1 MSSKPLPE
9 GSVVA
14 NRIWKRFREDARAPQ
29 LKDRL
34 RLPTAGP
41 RADRWRW
48 ALKDIDFAIEPG
60 QSVGLMGTN
69 GSGKSTLLKVL
80 TRVMAPHTG
89 HVDIIGRVG
98 ALIEVRAGIHPE
110 LSGRENV
117 YLYGS
122 LLGLPRRVVAQRF
135 DDIVGFAELS
145 TAIDRQVK
153 FYSTG
158 MQMRLGFAVAA
169 YLQPDVLLVD
179 EVLAVGD
186 AAFQQRCLDRMRE
199 VLQSGTT
206 LVLVSHDLASLE
218 AMCQRGLWLD
228 NGVLRHDGPMR
239 ETLAAYRGAIE
250 EYADLGYYPDGPV
263 RLAKCTVSGPD
274 GAMAK
279 TDAPLDIAINVQ
291 STENCPGRFF
301 IGVSEGASTPIFVVS
316 NFLTVEEGETNIAVR
331 LERLPVARG
340 RYSLW
345 VGMVAASDRDLIP
358 WHHTAS
364 FDVGGPVLEDAPQAV
379 VRLSPV
385 LVASDW
391 TLDSQ

>member
-1 MSSKPLPE
+1 MSSSSLPD
-9 GSVVA
+9 GTVAA
-14 NRIWKRFREDARAPQ
+14 NRIWKRFREDQRHPQ
-29 LKDRL
+29 LREWL
-34 RLPTAGP
+34 RKPAAGTS
-41 RADRWRW
+41 DRWRW

-60 QSVGLMGTN
+60 ESVGLMGSN

-80 TRVMAPHTG
+80 TRVMAPHSG

-122 LLGLPRRVVAQRF
+122 LLGLPRKVVAQRF

-145 TAIDRQVK
+145 SAIDRQVK
-153 FYSTG
+153 YYSTG

-169 YLQPDVLLVD
+169 YLEPDVLLVD

-218 AMCQRGLWLD
+218 AMCKRGLWLD
-228 NGVLRHDGPMR
+228 NGVLRNDGPMR
-239 ETLAAYRGAIE
+239 ETLTAYRGAIE
-250 EYADLGYYPDGPV
+250 EYADLGYYPGGPV
-263 RLAKCTVSGPD
+263 RLTKTAVEGLDGGVPSTAHPLQISLTVESQEH
-274 GAMAK
+274 M
-279 TDAPLDIAINVQ
+279 
-291 STENCPGRFF
+291 PGRMF

-316 NFLTVEEGETNIAVR
+316 NFLRVREGTTQIECQ

-345 VGMVAASDRDLIP
+345 VGLVSAGDRDLLP
-358 WHHTAS
+358 WHHAAS
-364 FDVGGPVLEDAPQAV
+364 FDVGGPILDEAPQAV

-385 LVASDW
+385 HVASTWDNDG
-391 TLDSQ
+391 L

>member
-1 MSSKPLPE
+1 MSSNPLPD

-14 NRIWKRFREDARAPQ
+14 TRIWKRFKEDARRPE
-29 LKDRL
+29 LRDRL
-34 RLPTAGP
+34 RLRGP
-41 RADRWRW
+41 GDRGKWRW
-48 ALKDIDFAIEPG
+48 ALRDIDFSIAPG
-60 QSVGLMGTN
+60 ESVGLMGTN

-89 HVDIIGRVG
+89 RVDIHGRVG

-135 DDIVGFAELS
+135 DDIIDFAELS

-153 FYSTG
+153 YYSTG

-169 YLQPDVLLVD
+169 HLEPDVLLVD

-199 VLQSGTT
+199 VLQNGTT

-218 AMCQRGLWLD
+218 AMCKRGMWLD
-228 NGVLRHDGPMR
+228 NGVLKHDGSMR
-239 ETLAAYRGAIE
+239 DTLAAYRGAIE
-250 EYADLGYYPDGPV
+250 EIADLGYYPDGPA
-263 RLAKCTVSGPD
+263 RLVGSSVSGAD
-274 GAMAK
+274 GSVPSTAH
-279 TDAPLDIAINVQ
+279 PLEITLAVDSNEAF
-291 STENCPGRFF
+291 PGRMF
-301 IGVSEGASTPIFVVS
+301 IGISEGASTPIFVVS
-316 NFLTVEEGETNIAVR
+316 TFLRIREGRTNIQCV

-345 VGMVAASDRDLIP
+345 VGMISRSDRDLIP

-364 FDVGGPVLEDAPQAV
+364 FEVGGPILDEAPQAV

-385 LVASDW
+385 HVASTWDH
-391 TLDSQ
+391 DGF

>member
-1 MSSKPLPE
+1 MSSEILPD

-14 NRIWKRFREDARAPQ
+14 NRIWKRFREDARRPE
-29 LKDRL
+29 LRDRL
-34 RLPTAGP
+34 RLPARRTGSA
-41 RADRWRW
+41 RWRW
-48 ALKDIDFAIEPG
+48 ALRDIDFAIAPG
-60 QSVGLMGTN
+60 ESVGLMGTN

-80 TRVMAPHTG
+80 TRVMAPHSG
-89 HVDIIGRVG
+89 RVDITGRVG

-122 LLGLPRRVVAQRF
+122 LLGLPRRVVAARF

-145 TAIDRQVK
+145 SAIDRQVK
-153 FYSTG
+153 YYSTG

-169 YLQPDVLLVD
+169 YLEPDVLLVD

-228 NGVLRHDGPMR
+228 NGTLKHDGPMR
-239 ETLAAYRGAIE
+239 ETLTAYRGAIE

-263 RLAKCTVSGPD
+263 RLTKCAVSAPG
-274 GAMAK
+274 GAMAS
-279 TDAPLDIAINVQ
+279 TDDALDVSLTLESQ
-291 STENCPGRFF
+291 ESCPGRLF

-316 NFLTVEEGETNIAVR
+316 SFLRIREGVTNIECR

-345 VGMVAASDRDLIP
+345 VGMISAADRDLLP
-358 WHHTAS
+358 WHHAAS
-364 FDVGGPVLEDAPQAV
+364 FDVGGPVLDEAPQAV

-385 LVASDW
+385 HVASVWNHDG
-391 TLDSQ
+391 L